1 MTLIWNPPLLEAV
14 RCSWQTDEC
23 CGFFF
28 SPSYF
33 DSLAPARSP
42 FGLRLC
48 RSAPAGSILLSNVQI
63 LLLNFAVSIVGTVES
78 LWRYPVKSMRGEE
91 MEEMF
96 AGYPGVYGDRLF
108 AFESSAAPKGFPFFT
123 GRDQREMI
131 RYRAR
136 FRNPEK
142 AARPVNVGEA
152 EKLSPNLNPISADA
166 SELMVDVETPNGKTF
181 AIDDPA
187 LIDNLRSNIE
197 GNHELTLLRSDKAIT
212 DCRPLSIF
220 AVQTA
225 KRLGE
230 ETGGAVDKRRF
241 RANIYV
247 DLPSSNGF
255 AEDKFVGR
263 SLRIGSRVTV
273 AVLQRD
279 ARCMMI
285 TLDPDTAEKTPAILK
300 AVAQA
305 HEGMAGVY
313 GAVLTEGMIRKGD
326 PVELLG

>member
-1 MTLIWNPPLLEAV
+1 MI
-14 RCSWQTDEC
+14 
-23 CGFFF
+23 
-28 SPSYF
+28 
-33 DSLAPARSP
+33 
-42 FGLRLC
+42 
-48 RSAPAGSILLSNVQI
+48 I
-63 LLLNFAVSIVGTVES
+63 GTVDS

-108 AFESSAAPKGFPFFT
+108 AFESSANPKGFPFFT
-123 GRDQREMI
+123 GRDQRQMI

-142 AARPVNVGEA
+142 AARPVNLDEA
-152 EKLSPNLNPISADA
+152 KKLSPNVNPISAGA
-166 SELMVDVETPNGKTF
+166 SELMVDVETPEGKTF

-187 LIDNLRSNIE
+187 LIDDLRANVD
-197 GNHELTLLRSDKAIT
+197 GDHQLTLLRSDKAIT

-220 AVQTA
+220 SVQTA
-225 KRLGE
+225 AKLSE
-230 ETGGAVDKRRF
+230 ETGVAVDKRRF
-241 RANIYV
+241 RANVY
-247 DLPSSNGF
+247 LNLSNAEGF
-255 AEDKFVGR
+255 AEDQFVGR
-263 SLRIGSRVTV
+263 SLRIGSKVIV

-279 ARCMMI
+279 GRCMMV

-313 GAVLTEGMIRKGD
+313 GAVLVEGIIRKGD
-326 PVELLG
+326 AVELLD